1 MRKSTFLSLLLI
13 FALLLP
19 GLVMAQ
25 DTTTTE
31 EVDVLAD
38 IVMPRLV
45 EYNAAMADVGYG
57 TLKLDDF
64 MAMLAEDPESVTIL
78 DVREVAE
85 VEETGVVEGAINI
98 PLRTLG
104 ENLDLLPDLEATIVV
119 ICKSGFRATLGM
131 ANLQVLGYTNA
142 KVLIG
147 GMGAYLAE
155 EYPVVPEPA
164 MVEAGEVP
172 ADIDPLLVEYVAANL
187 ANLPEG
193 WGVVTPANLFEEM
206 FETMPDLLM
215 DVRSD
220 AEWAD
225 PGYIEGATHIWV
237 NTIMENLDLLPEDL
251 EANIVVYCASGYRG
265 GIGMTMLQLMG
276 YTNVRNLA
284 GGVNGWLAAELPV
297 LKPES

>member
-1 MRKSTFLSLLLI
+1 MRKSTLLSLLLV

-19 GLVMAQ
+19 GLVLAQ
-25 DTTTTE
+25 DTTTE

-38 IVMPRLV
+38 IVMPRLE
-45 EYNAAMADVGYG
+45 EYNAAMEEAGYG

-64 MAMLAEDPESVTIL
+64 MVMLAETPDVVLL

-85 VEETGVVEGAINI
+85 VEADGIIEGAINI

-104 ENLDLLPDLEATIVV
+104 ENLGALPDLEATIVV
-119 ICKSGFRATLGM
+119 ICKSGFRATLGA
-131 ANLQVLGYTNA
+131 ANLQALGYINT
-142 KVLIG
+142 KILVG

-155 EYPVVPEPA
+155 DYPVVAEGA
-164 MVEAGEVP
+164 EFEVGEVP

-187 ANLPEG
+187 TNLPEG

-206 FETMPDLLM
+206 FETMPDLLL
-215 DVRSD
+215 DVRS
-220 AEWAD
+220 AEEWAE

-237 NTIMENLDLLPEDL
+237 NEIMPNVAELPEDL

-265 GIGMTMLQLMG
+265 GIAMTMLQLMG

-284 GGVNGWLAAELPV
+284 GGINGWIAAELPV
-297 LKPES
+297 VKDA